1 MTTALAVPDATAA
14 AAILR
19 RAGVNPYKCYQCK
32 RCTAGCPVAGYAGL
46 HPAQIMRAVQLG
58 QLDLVFAD
66 RFIWLCTGCETCS
79 TRCPQDI
86 DVASVID
93 ELKIIARRTGRI
105 HPDAPS
111 AAMLKYNYD
120 SFVRWGRMWE
130 VELIAR
136 DALKRPMSLTQWL
149 SLGPKMLLKGKIDPT
164 LKRGD
169 TTAMERMV
177 KTAESI
183 TRARE
188 AQRAGGTPPAEADA
202 GASFGEGGTA

>member
-1 MTTALAVPDATAA
+1 MTTVSATLERL
-14 AAILR
+14 I
-19 RAGVNPYKCYQCK
+19 RAGSSVNANKCYQCK
-32 RCTAGCPVAGYAGL
+32 RCTAGCPVAGYADM

-58 QLDLVFAD
+58 QLDMIFED

-79 TRCPQDI
+79 TRCPQEI

-93 ELKIIARRTGRI
+93 ELKIMARREGRV

-111 AAMLKYNYD
+111 AAMLQYNYD

-136 DALKRPMSLTQWL
+136 DALKRPKALTEWL
-149 SLGPKMLLKGKIDPT
+149 QLGPKMLLKGKINPT

-169 TTAMERMV
+169 TMAMERMV
-177 KTAESI
+177 RTADSI
-183 TRARE
+183 TKARE
-188 AQRAGGTPPAEADA
+188 NQGGAA
-202 GASFGEGGTA
+202 

>member
-1 MTTALAVPDATAA
+1 
-14 AAILR
+14 
-19 RAGVNPYKCYQCK
+19 
-32 RCTAGCPVAGYAGL
+32 
-46 HPAQIMRAVQLG
+46 
-58 QLDLVFAD
+58 
-66 RFIWLCTGCETCS
+66 
-79 TRCPQDI
+79 
-86 DVASVID
+86 
-93 ELKIIARRTGRI
+93 
-105 HPDAPS
+105 
-111 AAMLKYNYD
+111 MLKYNYD

-188 AQRAGGTPPAEADA
+188 QHEGEGAREQHESGGTR
-202 GASFGEGGTA
+202 